1 MTSPTIRAS
10 PRACAEVRAM
20 SARYGIP
27 LALCVEAMLDAWVV
41 LPTSA
46 RAAPT
51 LAARDYSGPWVN
63 VTRVRP
69 ALGMA
74 FDVGANVEKIEPRN
88 FTDALVRAWATLP
101 REQQF
106 ALTTKR
112 PKPGTIMARVLAQLA
127 ASPAS
132 LAEMAQHLF
141 GSKEFEATRRTSVHL
156 DKMSKRGLVSPGS
169 DERWL
174 LTERGRWLA
183 ERLARDAATTASRPK
198 GRT

>member
-10 PRACAEVRAM
+10 PPACAEVRVM

-27 LALCVEAMLDAWVV
+27 LALCIEAMLDAWAD
-41 LPTSA
+41 LPSFA
-46 RAAPT
+46 RVAPA

-63 VTRVRP
+63 VTRIRP

-74 FDVGANVEKIEPRN
+74 FEVGANVANVEPRN
-88 FTDALVRAWATLP
+88 FTDALVRAWATLS

-106 ALTTKR
+106 TLTTKR
-112 PKPGTIMARVLAQLA
+112 PKPGTIMARILARLN

-141 GSKEFEATRRTSVHL
+141 RSDEFEATRRVSVHL
-156 DKMSKRGLVSPGS
+156 DKMRQRLLVGPGN
-169 DERWL
+169 DALWR

-183 ERLARDAATTASRPK
+183 ARSAPVAPSTAKRPK

>member
-10 PRACAEVRAM
+10 PRDCAEVRAM

-27 LALCVEAMLDAWVV
+27 LALCIEAMLDAWVA
-41 LPTSA
+41 LPSFA
-46 RAAPT
+46 RAAPA

-69 ALGMA
+69 ALGRA
-74 FDVGANVEKIEPRN
+74 FEVGANVEKVEPRN

-112 PKPGTIMARVLAQLA
+112 PKPGTIMARILARLNA
-127 ASPAS
+127 APAR
-132 LAEMAQHLF
+132 LPAIAFFLYGNDYF
-141 GSKEFEATRRTSVHL
+141 PATRRTSVHL
-156 DKMSKRGLVSPGS
+156 DKMRQRLLVGPGNDALWRLTDRGQ
-169 DERWL
+169 
-174 LTERGRWLA
+174 WLA
-183 ERLARDAATTASRPK
+183 VRSASDAATIPPRPK
-198 GRT
+198 GRP